1 MPHGG
6 DKMSK
11 VRMLYAVVAA
21 SFVTFLVEAVSGFVL
36 WLVLPSGL
44 GGGRGRGGG
53 FSGESFIFDRH
64 TWLDIH
70 DWAAVVLVLLIAVH
84 VAMHWKWIMRTT
96 RSLFRG
102 SRRSIVGSR

>member
-1 MPHGG
+1 
-6 DKMSK
+6 MSK

-53 FSGESFIFDRH
+53 FSTESFIFDRH

-70 DWAAVVLVLLIAVH
+70 DWAAVVLVVLIAVH